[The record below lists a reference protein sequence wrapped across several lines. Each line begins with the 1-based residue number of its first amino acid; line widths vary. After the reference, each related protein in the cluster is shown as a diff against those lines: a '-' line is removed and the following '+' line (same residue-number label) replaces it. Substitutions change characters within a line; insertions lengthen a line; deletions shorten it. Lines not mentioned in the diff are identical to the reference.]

1 MFSSAHCELA
11 GYMHLDSQLTT
22 NVQWKRKGIQEGY
35 MFGKLASF
43 SQAVCRG
50 CSQGQF
56 CLCHTSVPSFKD
68 LSEQT
73 ARKMPLCALHTDFI
87 QFSAFSQ
94 LIFSL

>member
-11 GYMHLDSQLTT
+11 GYVHLDSQLTT
-22 NVQWKRKGIQEGY
+22 SSAVERKGIQEGY

-50 CSQGQF
+50 CSQGPI

-73 ARKMPLCALHTDFI
+73 ARKMPLCALTLTSFN
-87 QFSAFSQ
+87 FLPFLQ